1 MHVFYTL
8 RHISHDSCY
17 MLNKEILKKYWG
29 YENFRPQQEEIINSI
44 ENGADTLVL
53 MPTGGGKSL
62 CFQLPAMA
70 KEGLCLVISPLIA
83 LIKDQVQ
90 SLNDRGIPSIAVYS
104 GMSSHSIDVAL
115 DNAIYGDYKF
125 LYVSPE
131 RLQTEIFQAR
141 VTKMNI
147 NYLVVDEAH
156 CISQWGYDFRP
167 AYLKIRVIKDLIC
180 HVPTIA
186 LTATATKEVADDIMT
201 QLEFREKNVI
211 STGFQRKNLAY
222 IVRET
227 DDKYGTMLR
236 ICRGITD
243 EYSGQENCVKTS
255 GVSGI
260 IYCRERK
267 KCVEIADF
275 LKSEGIEAE
284 YYHAGLGK
292 ETRSERQDEWKSGK
306 TQVIVA
312 TNAFGMGIDKA
323 NVRFVIHYDM
333 PDSIEAYFQEA
344 GRAGRDGLKA
354 WAVMLWNKSDIN
366 RLRQIHNISF
376 PSLEYIAQIYQNVFA
391 FLKIPYEGGADSAR
405 KFKLQ
410 DFAKEYRLNATSA
423 YYAIKYIEQEGYW
436 ELTDEV
442 DNPPK
447 VMFEVDRDE
456 LYNIQLKSEVMDT
469 FIKSV
474 MRLYPGI
481 FSKLVTIDEA
491 YIARVTFDT
500 EANVVAKLKALSK
513 KHVLRY
519 IPQIKTPL
527 IIFKNERLT
536 ENNLYIDNQRYNRRK
551 EELKRRID
559 SVIEYATEGDKC
571 RSRFL
576 IEYFSQPVASDCGV
590 CDVCL
595 ERRNYAHPIMSEKV
609 AEANILKFIEE
620 KKKTAG
626 LGKSSAVPVT
636 ISDIQQL
643 AGENERLYLK
653 VLRELIDNGQV
664 SIEESN

>member
-1 MHVFYTL
+1 
-8 RHISHDSCY
+8 
-17 MLNKEILKKYWG
+17 MLNIEILKKYWG
-29 YENFRPQQEEIINSI
+29 YETFRPQQEEIINSI
-44 ENGADTLVL
+44 ESGKDTLVL

-70 KEGLCLVISPLIA
+70 KGGLCLVVSPLIA

-167 AYLKIRVIKDLIC
+167 AYLKIREIKDLIGP
-180 HVPTIA
+180 VPTIA
-186 LTATATKEVADDIMT
+186 LTATATKEVAEDIMT
-201 QLEFREKNVI
+201 QLEFKEKNII

-236 ICRGITD
+236 ICKGITD
-243 EYSGQENCVKTS
+243 EYLKQNAGAKVSD
-255 GVSGI
+255 VSGI

-267 KCVEIADF
+267 KCVEIAEF
-275 LKSEGIEAE
+275 LKAGEIAAE

-292 ETRSERQDEWKSGK
+292 ETRSERQDNWKRGN

-333 PDSIEAYFQEA
+333 PDSVEAYFQEA

-354 WAVMLWNKSDIN
+354 WAVMLWNKSDVS

-410 DFAKEYRLNATSA
+410 DFAREYRLNATSA

-436 ELTDEV
+436 ELTDEI

-447 VMFEVDRDE
+447 IMFEVDRDE

-474 MRLYPGI
+474 MRLYPGV

-491 YIARVTFDT
+491 YIARVTLDT

-513 KHVLRY
+513 RHVLRY

-536 ENNLYIDNQRYNRRK
+536 ENNLYIDKKRYTQRK
-551 EELKRRID
+551 EQLKRRID
-559 SVIEYATEGDKC
+559 SIIEYAGERDKC

-595 ERRNYAHPIMSEKV
+595 ERRNSAHPIMSEKV
-609 AEANILKFIEE
+609 AAANILKFIEE
-620 KKKTAG
+620 KRKASR
-626 LGKSSAVPVT
+626 LGIPAEQSVT
-636 ISDIQQL
+636 VSDIQQL
-643 AGENERLYLK
+643 AGENEKLYLK
-653 VLRELIDNGQV
+653 VLRELIDNNQV
-664 SIEESN
+664 IADGDNLCLNGSKN

>member
-1 MHVFYTL
+1 
-8 RHISHDSCY
+8 
-17 MLNKEILKKYWG
+17 MLNLEILKRYWG
-29 YENFRPQQEEIINSI
+29 YESFRPQQEEIINSI
-44 ENGADTLVL
+44 ESGADTLVL

-70 KEGLCLVISPLIA
+70 KEGLCLVVSPLIA

-90 SLNDRGIPSIAVYS
+90 ALNDRGIPALAVYS
-104 GMSSHSIDVAL
+104 GMSSRSIDVTL
-115 DNAIYGDYKF
+115 DNAIFGEYKF

-167 AYLKIRVIKDLIC
+167 AYLKIREIKDLIGSPAT
-180 HVPTIA
+180 VA
-186 LTATATKEVADDIMT
+186 LTATATKEVAEDIMA
-201 QLEFREKNVI
+201 QLEFRGRNII

-222 IVRET
+222 IVRKS

-236 ICRGITD
+236 ICKGITEEFLRHNNGAKVSD
-243 EYSGQENCVKTS
+243 
-255 GVSGI
+255 VSGI

-275 LKSEGIEAE
+275 LMAGGLAAE

-292 ETRSERQDEWKSGK
+292 ETRSERQDNWKKGI
-306 TQVIVA
+306 TQIIVA

-344 GRAGRDGLKA
+344 GRAGRDGIKA
-354 WAVMLWNKSDIN
+354 WAVLLWNRSDVS

-376 PSLEYIAQIYQNVFA
+376 PSLDYIAQIYQDVFA
-391 FLKIPYEGGADSAR
+391 FLKIPYEGGKDSAR

-436 ELTDEV
+436 ELTDEI

-447 VMFEVDRDE
+447 IMFDVDRDE

-469 FIKSV
+469 FIKSL
-474 MRLYPGI
+474 MRLYPGL
-481 FSKLVTIDEA
+481 FSKLVVIDEA
-491 YIARVTFDT
+491 YIAKVTLDT
-500 EANVVAKLKALSK
+500 EANVVAKLVSLAK

-536 ENNLYIDNQRYNRRK
+536 ENNLYIDKERYERRK
-551 EELKRRID
+551 EQLKRRVD
-559 SVIEYATEGDKC
+559 SIIEYAEEDDKC
-571 RSRFL
+571 RSKYL
-576 IEYFSQPVASDCGV
+576 IEYFSQPVNSDCGV

-595 ERRNYAHPIMSEKV
+595 AGRNAAHPIMSEKV
-609 AEANILKFIEE
+609 AAANILKFINEH
-620 KKKTAG
+620 KAPAT
-626 LGKSSAVPVT
+626 V
-636 ISDIQQL
+636 SDIQQL
-643 AGENERLYLK
+643 GAEDEKLYLK
-653 VLRELIDNGQV
+653 VLREMIDNNQIK
-664 SIEESN
+664 IEGDCLFLNDR

>member
-1 MHVFYTL
+1 
-8 RHISHDSCY
+8 
-17 MLNKEILKKYWG
+17 MLNIEILKRYWG
-29 YENFRPQQEEIINSI
+29 YESFRPQQEEIIKSI
-44 ENGADTLVL
+44 ESGTDTLVL

-70 KEGLCLVISPLIA
+70 KDGLCLVISPLIA

-90 SLNDRGIPSIAVYS
+90 ALNDRGIPAIAVYS
-104 GMSSHSIDVAL
+104 GMSMHSIDVAL

-167 AYLKIRVIKDLIC
+167 AYLKIREIKDLIGD
-180 HVPTIA
+180 VPTVA
-186 LTATATKEVADDIMT
+186 LTATATKEVAEDIMT
-201 QLEFREKNVI
+201 QLDFHGRNVI

-236 ICRGITD
+236 ICKGITE
-243 EYSGQENCVKTS
+243 EYLRQNSSYSADGNAAGTAASPSE
-255 GVSGI
+255 VSGI

-275 LKSEGIEAE
+275 LVAGGISAE

-292 ETRSERQDEWKSGK
+292 ETRSERQDNWKRGK

-323 NVRFVIHYDM
+323 NVRFVVHYDM
-333 PDSIEAYFQEA
+333 PDSVEAYFQEA

-354 WAVMLWNKSDIN
+354 WAVLLWNKSDVS

-376 PSLEYIAQIYQNVFA
+376 PSLDYIAQIYQNVFA
-391 FLKIPYEGGADSAR
+391 FLKIPYEGGGDSAR

-436 ELTDEV
+436 ELTDEI

-447 VMFEVDRDE
+447 IMFEVDRDE
-456 LYNIQLKSEVMDT
+456 LYNLQLKSEVMDT

-474 MRLYPGI
+474 MRLYPGL
-481 FSKLVTIDEA
+481 FSKLVVIDEA
-491 YIARVTFDT
+491 YIAKVTHDT

-536 ENNLYIDNQRYNRRK
+536 ENNLYIDKQRYERRK
-551 EELKRRID
+551 EQLKRRVD
-559 SVIEYATEGDKC
+559 SIIEYAREDDKC

-576 IEYFSQPVASDCGV
+576 IEYFSQPVTSDCGV

-595 ERRNYAHPIMSEKV
+595 ARRNALHPLMSEKV
-609 AEANILKFIEE
+609 AAAHILKFMNEH
-620 KKKTAG
+620 KAPAT
-626 LGKSSAVPVT
+626 V
-636 ISDIQQL
+636 SDIQQL
-643 AGENERLYLK
+643 GAEDEKLYLK
-653 VLRELIDNGQV
+653 VLREMIDNGQ
-664 SIEESN
+664 IRIESNNLFLSNK